1 MSRIFGI
8 LYQRRQQATCNMA
21 AINNMDE
28 LNDYFENTL
37 GITNNNL
44 RAALNNQGLTA
55 FEDFVNLEEKDVEKI
70 CAVIRKP
77 GGVLINPDAALPNQ
91 PPVIPN
97 PGLQIGTIFENRL
110 KVLRYYVFHLTRI
123 QRMPV
128 DPVTATRERIDSV
141 YLFKDQDK
149 PTEEVEKPAPLKK
162 VENVRTV
169 LENLDAYLLQ
179 KRGEQGCP
187 LAYVVRENPG
197 LPAVDPGF
205 GRPTYIDEM
214 IARAPHTGT
223 YFEND
228 NFSVWNVI
236 RHVTHGG
243 PAWNWVSRFQ
253 SARDGRGAYLAF
265 RAHYLGASQQNRILS
280 GADHHLKT
288 TIYDGKQRNFTFEDY
303 CGKMNN
309 AFADIE
315 ASGEHMNERRKVR
328 FFLDGLKDSRLDTA
342 KKYIYGSNELLE
354 NFEGAVNYV
363 AQFADTHRSFTTDTR
378 SVSDTHSGGR
388 GGRHANGRGR
398 GRGRGGRGAG
408 RGSGRGGRGSGGRF
422 SGRGSGQ
429 RNLTDRYYTPE
440 EWSALSNEER
450 QTVRDKRS
458 ERDRRRGVDVVNSRN
473 TRQRTDELDQS
484 DNNVGTQSNGVG
496 AVMSQRQGTNQN
508 R

>member
-1 MSRIFGI
+1 MAKKNEEQDRVSKKKTGFTSCRAF
-8 LYQRRQQATCNMA
+8 LEYQLRQQATCNMA
-21 AINNMDE
+21 ANNNMDE

-128 DPVTATRERIDSV
+128 DPATATRQRIDSV

-149 PTEEVEKPAPLKK
+149 PTEEIEKPAPLKK

-205 GRPTYIDEM
+205 G
-214 IARAPHTGT
+214 A
-223 YFEND
+223 
-228 NFSVWNVI
+228 
-236 RHVTHGG
+236 
-243 PAWNWVSRFQ
+243 
-253 SARDGRGAYLAF
+253 
-265 RAHYLGASQQNRILS
+265 
-280 GADHHLKT
+280 
-288 TIYDGKQRNFTFEDY
+288 
-303 CGKMNN
+303 
-309 AFADIE
+309 
-315 ASGEHMNERRKVR
+315 
-328 FFLDGLKDSRLDTA
+328 
-342 KKYIYGSNELLE
+342 
-354 NFEGAVNYV
+354 
-363 AQFADTHRSFTTDTR
+363 
-378 SVSDTHSGGR
+378 
-388 GGRHANGRGR
+388 
-398 GRGRGGRGAG
+398 
-408 RGSGRGGRGSGGRF
+408 
-422 SGRGSGQ
+422 
-429 RNLTDRYYTPE
+429 
-440 EWSALSNEER
+440 
-450 QTVRDKRS
+450 
-458 ERDRRRGVDVVNSRN
+458 
-473 TRQRTDELDQS
+473 
-484 DNNVGTQSNGVG
+484 
-496 AVMSQRQGTNQN
+496 
-508 R
+508 